1 MAKKLKLGLVGLGN
15 MGSEHVK
22 TLMQMKNVE
31 IVGENG
37 KLVFENETLTLCK
50 NEISMLKL
58 IETSKKSFDSI
69 AFHTEE
75 ITYKND
81 APSGHKVVIEQFVK
95 RALGED
101 CPLIAD
107 GTEGLNSVAIAN
119 GIMLSHFKQRPV
131 QTSTCGDE
139 FELKLKSLIASSKF
153 VKHVSEPVEINM
165 EDSFSR

>member
-37 KLVFENETLTLCK
+37 KLTLCK

-75 ITYKND
+75 IPYKND

-95 RALGED
+95 RALG
-101 CPLIAD
+101 
-107 GTEGLNSVAIAN
+107 
-119 GIMLSHFKQRPV
+119 
-131 QTSTCGDE
+131 
-139 FELKLKSLIASSKF
+139 
-153 VKHVSEPVEINM
+153 
-165 EDSFSR
+165 

>member
-1 MAKKLKLGLVGLGN
+1 MTAKKLKLGLVGLGN

-37 KLVFENETLTLCK
+37 KLTLCK

-75 ITYKND
+75 IPYKND